1 MIPIAA
7 MTPHAGT
14 RDKCSFSCTV
24 AIGASYKLISDVI
37 PARNTAA
44 KKMIAM
50 MAGTMVAATAMMSV
64 GNLSYAEEESYTIGI
79 SQFAEHG
86 SLDNCREGFLEG
98 LKEEGIEEGKN
109 LTIRINNAAADMGT
123 ASQIA
128 QSFVADDVDLI
139 ISITTPATQVAM
151 SETSDIPIV
160 FSAVTDPV
168 ASEVVKDLDN
178 PGGNVTGTSDAISV
192 DQIMELAEEATPG
205 YKTIGAL
212 YNSSETNSV
221 SVVDELKAYAK
232 EKGYKVEDAAITS
245 ANEIQPAA
253 QSLAKKCDIVFSPI
267 DNTVASSIATANDV
281 FIKNKIP
288 FYVAADSM
296 VKDGALATCGI
307 NYEDLGKET
316 AKMAVEI
323 IKGGDPAKMPV
334 KTMTDCDV
342 YINSDTAKSLG
353 ITIPDDVLKK
363 AVDLAKE
370 DL

>member
-1 MIPIAA
+1 MKKKFMAVLLAAVMI
-7 MTPHAGT
+7 MTVVLTGCGSDSSSDSG
-14 RDKCSFSCTV
+14 DKETF
-24 AIGASYKLISDVI
+24 K
-37 PARNTAA
+37 
-44 KKMIAM
+44 
-50 MAGTMVAATAMMSV
+50 V
-64 GNLSYAEEESYTIGI
+64 GLV
-79 SQFAEHG
+79 QLVEHT
-86 SLDNCREGFLEG
+86 SLDQIRESIIKQLEDDG
-98 LKEEGIEEGKN
+98 YVDGKN
-109 LTIRINNAAADMGT
+109 IEIDYQNAQNEQSNLKTICQG
-123 ASQIA
+123 
-128 QSFVADDVDLI
+128 FVADDVDLI

-168 ASEVVKDLDN
+168 ASEVVKDLEN

-192 DQIMELAEEATPG
+192 DQIMELAEEVTPG

-353 ITIPDDVLKK
+353 IKIPDDVLKK